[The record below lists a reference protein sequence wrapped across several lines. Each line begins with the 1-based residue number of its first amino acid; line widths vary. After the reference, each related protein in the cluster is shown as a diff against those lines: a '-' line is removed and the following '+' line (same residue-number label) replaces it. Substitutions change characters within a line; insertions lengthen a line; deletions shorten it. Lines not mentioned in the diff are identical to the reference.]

1 MHRTRRCPLRESTVD
16 FVGFYS
22 YELVGGRVA
31 ILFGF
36 FTTNREAWDRSVN
49 SEGESCML
57 PASYF
62 IAWGPGALYAEL
74 YIGMCRALAAPW
86 LGPWVHDSRPGA
98 RPSAPAESR
107 TPTKAPAAE
116 PTAAVMEAIP
126 QPPCTGALIIPFD
139 RARARQAA
147 RPEAITS

>member
-1 MHRTRRCPLRESTVD
+1 VIVWNRCAPRAVVLPATARLTSSRRGHL
-16 FVGFYS
+16 
-22 YELVGGRVA
+22 A

-36 FTTNREAWDRSVN
+36 FTTNREAWHRSVN

-86 LGPWVHDSRPGA
+86 LSPWLLDSHPGV

-107 TPTKAPAAE
+107 TPPEAAAAE
-116 PTAAVMEAIP
+116 PAPASPEAIS
-126 QPPCTGALIIPFD
+126 QPHSTGALIIPFD
-139 RARARQAA
+139 RARVRHAA